1 MEEYSELLKKYDCK
15 LVDGKIINKNGKDT
29 HIKWGNVNDRN
40 YDMSSLHE
48 DTKKELFDTFEQLLK
63 IAHNI

>member
-1 MEEYSELLKKYDCK
+1 MQEYLELLKKYDCK

-29 HIKWGNVNDRN
+29 HIKWGNVNHTT
-40 YDMSSLHE
+40 YDMSSLNE
-48 DTKKELFDTFEQLLK
+48 ETRKELFDTFEQFLK